1 VREESEDEAAPSAA
15 AEPALARRE
24 VGRDGPHVTARPILS
39 RFRSSL
45 SIGLRALRSRAWQK
59 SEEAHLA
66 EEEEGRTA
74 RKANL
79 RRPSAARV

>member
-1 VREESEDEAAPSAA
+1 MREESEDEAAPS

-24 VGRDGPHVTARPILS
+24 VGRDGPHVTVRPILS

-45 SIGLRALRSRAWQK
+45 SIGLRALRSRALQM

-74 RKANL
+74 RKGNL
-79 RRPSAARV
+79 RRSSAARV